1 MVIIASKGGPRFS
14 WGPIWKL
21 SYLSHYL
28 DEWEFIS
35 DKIFN
40 YILTH
45 RSVIISRWEMKDGV
59 FCAVLLGLAVALCSW
74 SVSWRAEFVY
84 QRQTVFGFQLIDL
97 YVCVCVHVC
106 VCEERERDIVCVCL
120 KVCDSSAHVHV
131 QCCVCMCVCV
141 CVCGLCTWCACLV
154 AAPL

>member
-97 YVCVCVHVC
+97 YVCVCACVC
-106 VCEERERDIVCVCL
+106 VWGERKRHCVCVSQSVWL
-120 KVCDSSAHVHV
+120 VSPRARARAVL
-131 QCCVCMCVCV
+131 CVYVCVCV
-141 CVCGLCTWCACLV
+141 CVCVCVVCARG
-154 AAPL
+154 ARA